1 MVAVFHLAYAVLLC
15 MVKRHT
21 LMIDLTGRS
30 EWSYLNGYCLRSG
43 EEFATETE
51 EVEYCSCRQGATPTC
66 SADIY
71 AAPCGAPAT
80 ALTDGIAVSL
90 SCCSHCW
97 SVLLYLGVALSGYAC
112 SSMTHIMQNVCWGMI
127 GLGKVQTQ
135 VRPSLSRACVEECW
149 ADRHLATLLANK
161 ACVEER

>member
-51 EVEYCSCRQGATPTC
+51 EVEYCSARL
-66 SADIY
+66 I
-71 AAPCGAPAT
+71 
-80 ALTDGIAVSL
+80 
-90 SCCSHCW
+90 
-97 SVLLYLGVALSGYAC
+97 
-112 SSMTHIMQNVCWGMI
+112 
-127 GLGKVQTQ
+127 
-135 VRPSLSRACVEECW
+135 
-149 ADRHLATLLANK
+149 
-161 ACVEER
+161 